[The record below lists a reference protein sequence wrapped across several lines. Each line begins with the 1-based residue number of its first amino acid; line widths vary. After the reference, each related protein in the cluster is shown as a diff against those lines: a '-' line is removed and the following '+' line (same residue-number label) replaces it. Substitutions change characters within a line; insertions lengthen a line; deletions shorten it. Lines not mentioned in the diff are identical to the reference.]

1 MILIFIFLYN
11 VCVELFGIIDINLLC
26 AKFFL
31 FMMSPSLTGS
41 RIFFDNKLDFSGI
54 KLAESYGLRY
64 SNFKVPSK

>member
-1 MILIFIFLYN
+1 MALGDILASLSQQ
-11 VCVELFGIIDINLLC
+11 V
-26 AKFFL
+26 
-31 FMMSPSLTGS
+31 SPSLTGS